1 MGRGCR
7 GGGEGETTLTE
18 HIALLIILYIISQL
32 QPPTRRA
39 RNDRCCVPLHNDSM
53 ASLLSLL
60 RTHQFPRMPRNYSVY
75 SFAVIGCLRNSTWRP
90 TQEHVA
96 SCGGN
101 VALGNFVRLAEATV
115 CCPGVGDASQGSKGQ
130 RGRSKIQIEA

>member
-32 QPPTRRA
+32 QTPTRRA
-39 RNDRCCVPLHNDSM
+39 RNDKCCISLHNDSM

-60 RTHQFPRMPRNYSVY
+60 TTDQFPRMPHNYSVY
-75 SFAVIGCLRNSTWRP
+75 SFTAIECLRNSIWRLN
-90 TQEHVA
+90 QEHVA

-101 VALGNFVRLAEATV
+101 VALGNFVLLAEASV
-115 CCPGVGDASQGSKGQ
+115 CCPGDGDAPQGSKG
-130 RGRSKIQIEA
+130 K